1 MALFSWTPY
10 FSRRSR
16 GTSAEIS
23 SNGLHIPTIAPY
35 IRNDG
40 EECDNDGDECDNNN
54 VDNNNDDVD
63 NDDSDDDTL
72 HLNGTHVQVIAVLN
86 AKC

>member
-40 EECDNDGDECDNNN
+40 EDCDNDGD
-54 VDNNNDDVD
+54 DVD
-63 NDDSDDDTL
+63 NDDDTL

-86 AKC
+86 AYAKWIKHTDP